1 MLQNKVRSS
10 KFEVLS
16 SKSKLK
22 NLKSKSA
29 LAWIAT
35 ISILILGFW
44 SFAST
49 QEQFTYE
56 AKNKRNPFIQIIT
69 PDGRFLQLDKEDTKQ
84 ELVVEGII
92 YDKYGRSYAI
102 VNGTVVEIGG
112 FVKDFQVLKIE
123 EDKVLFIKEGEIF
136 EGKLKKEGL

>member
-1 MLQNKVRSS
+1 MLRNRPQATGCR
-10 KFEVLS
+10 LQGL
-16 SKSKLK
+16 KSKLK

-29 LAWIAT
+29 LVWIGT

-49 QEQFTYE
+49 QEQSTYE
-56 AKNKRNPFIQIIT
+56 AKNKRNPFIQIVT

-84 ELVVEGII
+84 ELTVEGII

-102 VNGTVVEIGG
+102 VNGLVVEIGSY
-112 FVKDFQVLKIE
+112 VKDYQILKIE
-123 EDKVLFIKEGEIF
+123 ENKVLFIKEGEIF
-136 EGKLKKEGL
+136 EGNLKKEGL